1 LSRTARD
8 ETQTAVPPRS
18 GFGSN
23 ELLGREPIRGETMI
37 WIILVMYV
45 WAGLTTACALRQ
57 FNDVKLAMDEALPF
71 KESIAS
77 VRYSVGVLL
86 TFAAVWPIALPI
98 WLTAMR
104 QERSNP

>member
-1 LSRTARD
+1 
-8 ETQTAVPPRS
+8 
-18 GFGSN
+18 
-23 ELLGREPIRGETMI
+23 MI

-71 KESIAS
+71 KESIAI

-98 WLTAMR
+98 WLAAMR
-104 QERSNP
+104 QERSNTGGKPASEARSA

>member
-1 LSRTARD
+1 
-8 ETQTAVPPRS
+8 
-18 GFGSN
+18 
-23 ELLGREPIRGETMI
+23 MI

-104 QERSNP
+104 QERSNNQVQR